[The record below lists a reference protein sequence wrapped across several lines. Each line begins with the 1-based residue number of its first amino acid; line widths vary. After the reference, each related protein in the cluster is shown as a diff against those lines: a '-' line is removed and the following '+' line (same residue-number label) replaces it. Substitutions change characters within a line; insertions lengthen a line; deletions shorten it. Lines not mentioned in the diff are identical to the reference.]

1 MPNQITMRMVVH
13 FNVKLVWTLYFC
25 VSFCNNLHTYTPSSN
40 LLPHALVCRF
50 GWALFNGWSLI
61 QLNTSSTSFSKAKW
75 DVTLFTW
82 VQSPPFYLVHVH
94 LQGSLCMVA
103 KKFEHFLR
111 MFLDLQKIMLGKTV
125 NGKFISLQSNNKIIA
140 NLTMCVLNVCT
151 HISIVLSLPTKDRWG
166 REHSH
171 ITISALNIH
180 HLLFH
185 VSRNFIII

>member
-1 MPNQITMRMVVH
+1 MNSLTQANLQWYEFCEEKAIWLQFGIVKSLIIILLSTFIQPNVYLIDFPNFVALVGWNNSNKYFLRHNSSSLYLWGTMPNQITMRMVVH

-103 KKFEHFLR
+103 K
-111 MFLDLQKIMLGKTV
+111 
-125 NGKFISLQSNNKIIA
+125 NSNIFFG
-140 NLTMCVLNVCT
+140 C
-151 HISIVLSLPTKDRWG
+151 
-166 REHSH
+166 
-171 ITISALNIH
+171 
-180 HLLFH
+180 F
-185 VSRNFIII
+185 

>member
-1 MPNQITMRMVVH
+1 M
-13 FNVKLVWTLYFC
+13 
-25 VSFCNNLHTYTPSSN
+25 SFCNNPYTYTPSTN

-50 GWALFNGWSLI
+50 GWALFNGWSL
-61 QLNTSSTSFSKAKW
+61 NEHNFFSKAKW

-82 VQSPPFYLVHVH
+82 VQSPPFYFVHVH

-103 KKFEHFLR
+103 KHFLQ
-111 MFLDLQKIMLGKTV
+111 MFLDLQKITLGKIV
-125 NGKFISLQSNNKIIA
+125 NGKFDFPQLNNKIIA

-171 ITISALNIH
+171 ITISAHNIH

-185 VSRNFIII
+185 VSRNFYLI